1 MSKTGVFEML
11 FHLAA
16 DAFFGCLLRFTPLLQ
31 LKVLFKNFKL
41 YDLKKQLVIELVEFV
56 NFKENRYNV
65 YARKFVNR

>member
-1 MSKTGVFEML
+1 ML

-16 DAFFGCLLRFTPLLQ
+16 DVFFGYLLRFTPLLQ